1 MTDIVERLR
10 YEANTARENHPETFC
25 VREDTADEAA
35 DEIERL
41 REQQKLLIGIFR
53 VNMMRWAEGYS
64 DEDFDTK
71 IAHILGEKNND
82 END

>member
-10 YEANTARENHPETFC
+10 EIGWSLVMGKIHAERS
-25 VREDTADEAA
+25 EAA

-41 REQQKLLIGIFR
+41 REQQKLIIGIFR

-64 DEDFDTK
+64 DEDFDKK
-71 IAHILGEKNND
+71 IAHLLGEK
-82 END
+82 E